1 MLDSSDNTEGSDT
14 NDEEREEE
22 AENKKE
28 NIVGGIR
35 RKTPRWST
43 AGFRRLE
50 KNSSLVIVFH
60 LIPLDSG
67 MYFPHPRSGG
77 SARRRLHVQET
88 QMRRMIVIFLEKKHI

>member
-22 AENKKE
+22 AEKKKE

-43 AGFRRLE
+43 AGVLKIRKEQFF
-50 KNSSLVIVFH
+50 SHGFS
-60 LIPLDSG
+60 
-67 MYFPHPRSGG
+67 PHP
-77 SARRRLHVQET
+77 
-88 QMRRMIVIFLEKKHI
+88 I